1 MTKNG
6 SGSRKRIG
14 IFAGTFDPVH
24 AGHIAFALQS
34 IQAAQ
39 LDRVIFMPER
49 RPRSKD
55 QVEHFG
61 HRVAMLKNALKPH
74 PQFEVYE
81 SVDMNF
87 SVKRTVPQLKVYY
100 PNTDFV
106 YLFGSDVIGGVGDWP
121 YAKSLV
127 KNGEFVIGL
136 RENADRQSIHEI
148 VENWSVEP
156 KTVTIFESFAPGVSS
171 NKIREALRSNKDTA
185 GILKS
190 VERYSDRHW
199 LYVSVT

>member
-1 MTKNG
+1 MKNS
-6 SGSRKRIG
+6 SGLRKRIG
-14 IFAGTFDPVH
+14 VFAGTFDPVH
-24 AGHIAFALQS
+24 AGHIAFALQAL
-34 IQAAQ
+34 QAAS
-39 LDRVIFMPER
+39 LDRLIFMPER
-49 RPRSKD
+49 RPRGKD

-100 PNTDFV
+100 PNADFV
-106 YLFGSDVIGGVGDWP
+106 YIFGSDVIDSVADWP
-121 YAKSLV
+121 YAKSLIN
-127 KNGEFVIGL
+127 NGEFVIGL
-136 RENADRQSIHEI
+136 RENADRESIHKI
-148 VENWSVEP
+148 VENWPVEP
-156 KTVTIFESFAPGVSS
+156 KTVTIFESYAPGVSS
-171 NKIREALRSNKDTA
+171 NKIREALRSKKDTA

-199 LYVSVT
+199 LYVSVA